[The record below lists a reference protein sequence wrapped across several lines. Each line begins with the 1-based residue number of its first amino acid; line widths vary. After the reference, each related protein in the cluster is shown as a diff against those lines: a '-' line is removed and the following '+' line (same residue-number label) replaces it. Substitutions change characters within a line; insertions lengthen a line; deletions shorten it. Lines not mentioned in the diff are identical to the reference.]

1 MFKTWFLAIRP
12 WSFTAS
18 LIPISLGTAIAFNQ
32 GFFQL
37 HMFLLTALAGVLVH
51 AGTNMI
57 NTYGD
62 FHAGVDTV
70 ASAEDRSPLVTGRL
84 RPAQMQVGGIAC
96 LIAAAICGLVLT
108 VLCGWPIAI
117 IGALGI
123 AGGYCYTAGWK
134 PYKYRGLGSP
144 LVFFLMGPLMVWPAY
159 FIQTGTFS
167 WLPVWISFPIGF
179 LVSAI
184 LHSND
189 LRDQS
194 EDRRAGIQTFSL
206 LLGFDNSMMLFYLL
220 YTAAFICLIILSCL
234 AFLPWT
240 ALLPLV
246 LLPMIAKIFRQAK
259 AGSQGNQEKL
269 NGLEA
274 AAAGIHCQ
282 FGLLLVFGLI
292 LYPCLQRWHS

>member
-1 MFKTWFLAIRP
+1 VLKAWFLAIRP

-18 LIPISLGTAIAFNQ
+18 LVPISLGTAIAFDQ
-32 GFFQL
+32 GAFQL
-37 HMFLLTALAGVLVH
+37 HLFLLTALAGVLAH

-62 FHAGVDTV
+62 FIIGVDTV

-84 RPAQMQVGGIAC
+84 HPSQMKAGGIAS
-96 LIAAAICGLVLT
+96 LAAAACLGLLLT
-108 VLCGWPIAI
+108 YLYGWPIAV

-123 AGGYCYTAGWK
+123 TGGYCYTAGWK
-134 PYKYRGLGSP
+134 PYKYLGLGSP
-144 LVFFLMGPLMVWPAY
+144 LVFLLMGPLMVWPAY

-189 LRDQS
+189 LRDHP

-206 LLGFDNSMMLFYLL
+206 LLGFENSVVLFYLL
-220 YTAAFICLIILSCL
+220 YTAAFICLIVLSWL
-234 AFLPWT
+234 GLLPWT

-246 LLPMIAKIFRQAK
+246 LLPVIIKIFRQANE
-259 AGSQGNQEKL
+259 GSQGSQEKL

-292 LYPCLQRWHS
+292 LYPFFQRWHC